1 MAVTVVLLSA
11 GYATRLY
18 PLTKDKPKAL
28 LPLGGGTILDAV
40 LDSVKTVPSVF
51 KRVLVTNP
59 RFAGQFQAW
68 QKTPASALA
77 KGGPG
82 GSAPVEVV
90 DDGTETVET
99 RLGAIRD
106 LELAAR
112 LAGPQDDLLVI
123 GTDNLFHWPLGD
135 FVKAAQR
142 HAPKPTIALW
152 EAPSRQAATQFGV
165 VIRDQTGRITGFAEK
180 SPSPPSAEVALC
192 VYYFPA
198 AMRGDIRT
206 FLDGG
211 GNADAP
217 GYFIEWLVGRG
228 IVYGEMMPGAW
239 YDIGSLESYQT
250 VQKKWT

>member
-1 MAVTVVLLSA
+1 MAVAVVLLSA

-18 PLTKDKPKAL
+18 PLTKDTPKAL
-28 LPLGGGTILDAV
+28 LPLGGRTILDAV
-40 LDSVKTVPSVF
+40 LDSVETVPSVS
-51 KRVLVTNP
+51 KRVLVTNH

-68 QKTPASALA
+68 RNAGKA
-77 KGGPG
+77 G
-82 GSAPVEVV
+82 VEVV

-106 LELAAR
+106 LQLAAN
-112 LAGPQDDLLVI
+112 LAGPKDDLLVI

-135 FVKAAQR
+135 FVAAAR
-142 HAPKPTIALW
+142 RRAPSPTIALW

-165 VIRDQTGRITGFAEK
+165 VVRDRTGRITAFVEK
-180 SPSPPSAEVALC
+180 SPEPPSAEVALC

-198 AMRGDIRT
+198 AMRGDIQT

-217 GYFIEWLVGRG
+217 GYFIEWLVRRG

-250 VQKKWT
+250 VQKEWL